1 VHADIPPLHVI
12 TAMSDADD
20 EDFVAQLLHSQGW
33 HIGYRAVEW
42 ESAKAAIAS
51 LTERSIFIY
60 SSDVRGFLG
69 IELAPLVGENLIAI
83 CIDDV
88 PIAAHP
94 LMTCIRERIN
104 APQPLP
110 SRAQPVSTANSSKRS
125 VLVTGTSGAPG
136 RSALALALAQEFAIT
151 REVELI
157 DADIHSQSLEYLAG
171 DKELT
176 PKLQLSTLNLA
187 ARSPVLP
194 ESDVLLRLIDIGALP
209 PLADVLSDRRWQ
221 GALMHSSLMQSQCI
235 LYIAQSDGLGLLRLE
250 KFIQELPLL
259 MTNVPVLFILNQVGA
274 TRLDKALSER
284 FVLLMDGR
292 AHFTI
297 PYEMRGG
304 LISSLAKNNSGL
316 WRPREI
322 AKIAALITSQLR

>member
-20 EDFVAQLLHSQGW
+20 EDYVAQLLHSQGW
-33 HIGYRAVEW
+33 HIRYRAVEW
-42 ESAKAAIAS
+42 DSAKEAARS
-51 LTERSIFIY
+51 STERTLLIY
-60 SSDVRGFLG
+60 SSDVRGFLAA
-69 IELAPLVGENLIAI
+69 ELAPLASENLITI
-83 CIDDV
+83 SVDDV
-88 PIAAHP
+88 AIASHP
-94 LMTCIRERIN
+94 LMSLIRERIN
-104 APQPLP
+104 TPQPTLTRALALP
-110 SRAQPVSTANSSKRS
+110 MTESSKRS

-136 RSALALALAQEFAIT
+136 RSTLALALAQEFAIS

-157 DADIHSQSLEYLAG
+157 DADVDSQSLEYLAG

-176 PKLQLSTLNLA
+176 PKLHLSTLNLA
-187 ARSPVLP
+187 ARSPLLP

-209 PLADVLSDRRWQ
+209 PLADVLADRRWQ
-221 GALMHSSLMQSQCI
+221 GALIHSSLIQSQCI

-259 MTNVPVLFILNQVGA
+259 TTNVPVLFILNQVGA

-304 LISSLAKNNSGL
+304 LMPSLTKNNSGL